1 MATHSSIL
9 ALEIAW
15 TEEPGRRGS
24 WGRKESDMAE
34 QLTLSLFSLLI
45 ILNI

>member
-1 MATHSSIL
+1 MPTHSSIL

-15 TEEPGRRGS
+15 TEEPGGRGS
-24 WGRKESDMAE
+24 WGHKESDMAE